1 MQNWHQYSGSH
12 SSKAMTTKAIGC
24 LCFGNSY
31 ATMQKNPEMIWFDE
45 MTAHTVPLQIHHH
58 AEECETDADWK
69 TADDSS
75 DRFSCC
81 THNKSA
87 LRARDEHFWK
97 GRAASPAN
105 CRNEQVLSFRLACG
119 LSQLF
124 TFFFIEVAIRMCEL
138 QKLLLYLQMFRGPKL
153 CTIHKYF
160 LNHITC
166 LSCPQKSEQSIIYS
180 VCFSGNV
187 SIHTQCYKS
196 APCDVIEGT
205 YTSSRLLKTPAVR
218 KLPCLSL
225 LHSIWKVQQSPS
237 FSMELNQSFLRETV
251 NRRLKWFK
259 EFARNSLR
267 TIEV

>member
-12 SSKAMTTKAIGC
+12 CSKAMTTKAIGC

-124 TFFFIEVAIRMCEL
+124 TFLSVGVAIRITKITFILVNVSWSEIMHNSLIFSEPYYVSIPSTEKWTIHNLLC
-138 QKLLLYLQMFRGPKL
+138 LLYRKRV
-153 CTIHKYF
+153 HA
-160 LNHITC
+160 N
-166 LSCPQKSEQSIIYS
+166 S
-180 VCFSGNV
+180 V
-187 SIHTQCYKS
+187 
-196 APCDVIEGT
+196 
-205 YTSSRLLKTPAVR
+205 L
-218 KLPCLSL
+218 
-225 LHSIWKVQQSPS
+225 
-237 FSMELNQSFLRETV
+237 
-251 NRRLKWFK
+251 
-259 EFARNSLR
+259 
-267 TIEV
+267 